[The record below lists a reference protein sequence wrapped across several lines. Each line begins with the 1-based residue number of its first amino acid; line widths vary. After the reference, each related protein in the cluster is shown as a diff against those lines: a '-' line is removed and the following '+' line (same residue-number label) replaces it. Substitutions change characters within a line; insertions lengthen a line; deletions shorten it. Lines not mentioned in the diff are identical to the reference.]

1 MLDFQEYG
9 IGMPLD
15 QIVLSRHNPD
25 WKACYQAVTKELRVK
40 ISGLDMSHIGSTSI
54 KSIMAKP
61 IIDILGSVDN
71 LQYIDQNIS
80 KFEELG
86 YESKGEFG
94 IPGRRCFILADDIA
108 SFVHVH
114 IFQKDDEQVASH
126 KFFRDY
132 IGTNV
137 ESAET
142 YVDLKLGL
150 QKKYEFEKE
159 NYVDGKDSFI
169 KSILDLR
176 TDVD

>member
-15 QIVLSRHNPD
+15 QIVLSGHNPD
-25 WKACYQAVTKELRVK
+25 WEACYQAVTKELQGK
-40 ISGLDMSHIGSTSI
+40 ISGLDMCHIGSTSI

-61 IIDILGSVDN
+61 IIDILGSVDD

-94 IPGRRCFILADDIA
+94 IPGRRFFILADDIA

-114 IFQKDDEQVASH
+114 IFQKDDDQVARH

-137 ESAET
+137 ESAEA

-150 QKKYEFEKE
+150 QKKYEFDKD

>member
-15 QIVLSRHNPD
+15 RIVLSGHNPD
-25 WKACYQAVTKELRVK
+25 WEACYQAVVKEFQGK
-40 ISGLDMSHIGSTSI
+40 ISGLDMCHIGSTSI

-61 IIDILGSVDN
+61 IIDILGSVND
-71 LQYIDQNIS
+71 LQYIDDNIP

-94 IPGRRCFILADDIA
+94 IPGRRFFILADDMA

-114 IFQKDDEQVASH
+114 IFQKDDDQVARH
-126 KFFRDY
+126 KFFRDC

-137 ESAET
+137 ESAEA

-176 TDVD
+176 TDY

>member
-15 QIVLSRHNPD
+15 RIVLSGYNPD
-25 WKACYQAVTKELRVK
+25 WEACYQVVAKELHGK
-40 ISGLDMSHIGSTSI
+40 ILGLETSHIGSTSI
-54 KSIMAKP
+54 KNIMAKP
-61 IIDILGSVDN
+61 IIDILGSVDD
-71 LQYIDQNIS
+71 LQYIDQNIP

-94 IPGRRCFILADDIA
+94 IPGRRFFILADDMA

-114 IFQKDDEQVASH
+114 IFQKDDDQVARH

-137 ESAET
+137 ESAEA

-150 QKKYEFEKE
+150 QKKYEFDKD

>member
-15 QIVLSRHNPD
+15 RIVLSRHNPD
-25 WKACYQAVTKELRVK
+25 WEACYQTAAKELQGK
-40 ISGLDMSHIGSTSI
+40 ISGLETCHIGSTSI
-54 KSIMAKP
+54 KNIMAKP
-61 IIDILGSVDN
+61 IIDILGSVDV
-71 LQYIDQNIS
+71 LQYIDQNIP

-86 YESKGEFG
+86 YEFKGEFG
-94 IPGRRCFILADDIA
+94 IPGRRFFILADDKTT
-108 SFVHVH
+108 FVHVH
-114 IFQKDDEQVASH
+114 IFQKDDDQVGRH

-137 ESAET
+137 ESAEA
-142 YVDLKLGL
+142 YVDLKLDL
-150 QKKYEFEKE
+150 QKKYEFDKD
-159 NYVDGKDSFI
+159 NYVEGKDFFI

>member
-25 WKACYQAVTKELRVK
+25 WEACYQAVTKELRVK

-71 LQYIDQNIS
+71 LQYIDQNIP

-94 IPGRRCFILADDIA
+94 IPGRRFFILADDIA
-108 SFVHVH
+108 SLVHVH
-114 IFQKDDEQVASH
+114 IFQKDDDQVERH

-137 ESAET
+137 EAAEA
-142 YVDLKLGL
+142 YVDLKLDL

>member
-15 QIVLSRHNPD
+15 RIVLSGHNPD
-25 WKACYQAVTKELRVK
+25 WEACYQAVVKELQRK
-40 ISGLDMSHIGSTSI
+40 ISGLDMCHIGSTSI
-54 KSIMAKP
+54 TNIMAKP
-61 IIDILGSVDN
+61 IIDILGSVDD

-94 IPGRRCFILADDIA
+94 IPGRRFFILADDIA

-114 IFQKDDEQVASH
+114 IFQKDDDQVARH

-137 ESAET
+137 ESAEA
-142 YVDLKLGL
+142 YVHLKLGL

>member
-9 IGMPLD
+9 IGMPLNR
-15 QIVLSRHNPD
+15 IVLSGHNPN
-25 WKACYQAVTKELRVK
+25 WKACYQAVTKELQEK
-40 ISGLDMSHIGSTSI
+40 ISGLEMHHIGSTSI

-71 LQYIDQNIS
+71 LQYIDQNIP

-86 YESKGEFG
+86 YGSKGEFG
-94 IPGRRCFILADDIA
+94 IPGRRFFILADDMA

-114 IFQKDDEQVASH
+114 IFQKDDDQVARH

-132 IGTNV
+132 IGTNA
-137 ESAET
+137 ESAEA

-150 QKKYEFEKE
+150 QKKYEFDKD

>member
-15 QIVLSRHNPD
+15 RIVLSDHNPD
-25 WKACYQAVTKELRVK
+25 WKDCYQAVTKELHGK
-40 ISGLDMSHIGSTSI
+40 ISDLETCHIGSTSI
-54 KSIMAKP
+54 KGIMAKP
-61 IIDILGSVDN
+61 IIDILGMVDG
-71 LQYIDQNIS
+71 LQHVDKNIP
-80 KFEELG
+80 KFEDLG

-94 IPGRRCFILADDIA
+94 IPGRRFFILADDIA

-114 IFQKDDEQVASH
+114 IFQKDDDQVARH

-137 ESAET
+137 ESAEA
-142 YVDLKLGL
+142 YVNLKLGL